1 MSLLLDTHVL
11 IWTMM
16 DPHKLSRTAS
26 TAMRSKENELIVSAV
41 SLIEIAIK
49 VQSGKLQ
56 IPMSRD
62 YMSEHF
68 SEIGISRILDIT
80 SAHAYTML
88 TIPRLHGD
96 PFDRLLVAQC
106 VTENMRLV
114 TADRVFK
121 KYPVNVLW

>member
-1 MSLLLDTHVL
+1 MTLLLDTHVFL
-11 IWTMM
+11 WSIG
-16 DPHKLSRTAS
+16 DADRLSQTA
-26 TAMRSKENELIVSAV
+26 AHAIRSKNNELVLSCI

-49 VQSGKLQ
+49 IQSGKLDVAFS
-56 IPMSRD
+56 PGYVTH
-62 YMSEHF
+62 YM